1 MTINVTVTDQ
11 AVQPEIYLGRQGEK
25 NYREIVFDLD
35 ALIDKYGSGTATLYH
50 QRSKD
55 PAPYVVASSSTDTLT
70 WVISETDTLYS
81 GTGYAEFRYTF
92 GADNLSKTTMFATS
106 VQESLNSDVIT
117 PDSPMEGLY
126 DAIIDYIDENVDGPL
141 PTGGTQ
147 GQVLKKASATD
158 YDVEWANE
166 SGGGGSSPSPSSAT
180 PQPLGTAAAGSSTDY
195 SRADHVH
202 AMPSASDVGALASN
216 TTYVSTVN
224 GSSGAVTL
232 SIPST
237 AADVGAIAAPSSPS
251 SGQFLVYNGSAWVAQ
266 SLSTWQGGSY

>member
-25 NYREIVFDLD
+25 NYREIVFDLT
-35 ALIDKYGSGTATLYH
+35 ALKDKYGSGTATLYH
-50 QRSKD
+50 QRSRD
-55 PAPYVVASSSTDTLT
+55 PAPYVVATSTTDTLT
-70 WVISETDTLYS
+70 WVVSDVDTVYA

-106 VQESLNSDVIT
+106 VQESLNGDVIV
-117 PDSPMEGLY
+117 PDTPMEGLY
-126 DAIIDYIDENVDGPL
+126 DAIIEYGDEHW
-141 PTGGTQ
+141 
-147 GQVLKKASATD
+147 S
-158 YDVEWANE
+158 
-166 SGGGGSSPSPSSAT
+166 GGGSSPSPSSAT
-180 PQPLGTAAAGSSTDY
+180 PQPLGTASAGSSTDY

-237 AADVGAIAAPSSPS
+237 AADVGAIAAPANPS

-266 SLSTWQGGSY
+266 SLSTWQGGSF

>member
-1 MTINVTVTDQ
+1 MTPINLTVDDDDAVGLRVAEGGGSGGGAVWSVDGKVGDVTV
-11 AVQPEIYLGRQGEK
+11 
-25 NYREIVFDLD
+25 
-35 ALIDKYGSGTATLYH
+35 
-50 QRSKD
+50 
-55 PAPYVVASSSTDTLT
+55 
-70 WVISETDTLYS
+70 
-81 GTGYAEFRYTF
+81 
-92 GADNLSKTTMFATS
+92 
-106 VQESLNSDVIT
+106 
-117 PDSPMEGLY
+117 
-126 DAIIDYIDENVDGPL
+126 L

-166 SGGGGSSPSPSSAT
+166 SGGGSSPSPSSAT

-202 AMPSASDVGALASN
+202 AKPS
-216 TTYVSTVN
+216 
-224 GSSGAVTL
+224 
-232 SIPST
+232 